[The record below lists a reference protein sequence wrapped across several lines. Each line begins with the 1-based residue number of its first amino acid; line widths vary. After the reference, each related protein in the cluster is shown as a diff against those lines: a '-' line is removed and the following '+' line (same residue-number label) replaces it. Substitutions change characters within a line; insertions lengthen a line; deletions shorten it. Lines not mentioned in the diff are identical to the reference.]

1 MTEQRWQSERFAG
14 RVLLVDGDPRAR
26 ARIEAVLA
34 ERWPVLSVSTIAEAR
49 DALGRGGVAALITS
63 ATLPD
68 GRGVD
73 LLSWCYEHVP
83 TVARIVR
90 GSGVALLADA
100 INRGRV
106 FHALKEP
113 LVDAAL
119 IDAVGRAIERY
130 QLESGARS
138 SQERY
143 RELFELAQVGLLCAT
158 PSGRLL
164 EVNQALARDL
174 GREGVEALIGHELA
188 MLVVD
193 TTQWERALDVLG
205 SGAALSD
212 FELALR
218 HSGGEPVYFLV
229 NAELRRLGTGEH
241 VLEASLL
248 NYTNRRQHE
257 QERRE
262 LHEHL
267 FRVQRTETVGAL
279 AGGIAHDFN
288 NLLTIILNCAST
300 LGERVAHR
308 PELAGSVGSIRD
320 AATRAASLTTQLLN
334 FARGGGSRSAKLKIN
349 DSVRDVVGLLSETV
363 RRGIAIELEL
373 GEELPAL
380 VGNSDELHQCILN
393 LSLNAC
399 EAMGAQGRLTIA
411 TRRGRWPRTGASSH
425 AAAKPGDYIEVVVGD
440 TGPGMSPEVQ
450 ARIFEPF
457 FTTKRRSSG
466 GAGLGLG
473 LGLGLAMVQRIV
485 ERHDGS
491 IALQSAVGEGT
502 SVSLLFP
509 IPAARRGPPRAPKP
523 KPKPARPG
531 PSSSLIILADDEPAI
546 RRVGKRILERERY
559 KVITAENGEE
569 AVARVQE
576 HPEVLLVILDL
587 VMPVM
592 SGEEAYAKIREF
604 NEDARFLLC
613 TGHAV
618 TRSLH
623 NILRDARVRLLHKP
637 YSIAE
642 FTEAVRGVLEDS
654 GGRRR

>member
-34 ERWPVLSVSTIAEAR
+34 ERWPVLSVTTIAEAR
-49 DALGRGGVAALITS
+49 GALSRGGVAALITS
-63 ATLPD
+63 ARLPD
-68 GRGVD
+68 GRGVE
-73 LLSWCYEHVP
+73 LLSWCIEHVP
-83 TVARIVR
+83 TVARIIR
-90 GSGVALLADA
+90 GDGEALLTEAV
-100 INRGRV
+100 NRGRV
-106 FHALKEP
+106 FHALTEP
-113 LVDAAL
+113 LTDARL
-119 IDAVGRAIERY
+119 LEAVSAGIERY
-130 QLESGARS
+130 QLDSGVRS
-138 SQERY
+138 SRERY
-143 RELFELAQVGLLCAT
+143 QELFALAQVGLLCAT
-158 PSGRLL
+158 PGGRLL

-174 GREGVEALIGHELA
+174 GRERAEALVGLELA

-193 TTQWERALDVLG
+193 TSQWERALDVLG

-218 HSGGEPVYFLV
+218 HRSGESVYFLV

-248 NYTNRRQHE
+248 NYSKRRQAE

-288 NLLTIILNCAST
+288 NLLTIILNCTST

-349 DSVRDVVGLLSETV
+349 NSVRDVVGLLSETV

-373 GEELPAL
+373 DENLPQL

-411 TRRGRWPRTGASSH
+411 TRRGRWPRPGTSSH
-425 AAAKPGDYIEVVVGD
+425 AAVKKGDYIEVVVGD

-473 LGLGLAMVQRIV
+473 LGLAMVQRII
-485 ERHDGS
+485 ERHEGS
-491 IALQSAVGEGT
+491 IALQSTVGEGT
-502 SVSLLFP
+502 VVSLLLP
-509 IPAARRGPPRAPKP
+509 IPTARRSAARPPVPVP
-523 KPKPARPG
+523 TPARPG

-546 RRVGKRILERERY
+546 RRVGKRILERERF

-604 NEDARFLLC
+604 NEEARFLLC

-642 FTEAVRGVLEDS
+642 FTEAVRGVLEEP
-654 GGRRR
+654 GTRRR